1 MAAPPLDAASFTAR
15 AAAALTAAGVSVE
28 VVRPLLLRVRG
39 PGGKQALAQ
48 LDNLLAEVQR
58 APGAL
63 ETVLARCVGSARAA
77 LAPATGAAEDIL
89 PLLRHEELVQRTW
102 AARPGGPRMPAQPF
116 VGPIW
121 TCYGFDGEH
130 SLRLV
135 SREAADQLALDDA
148 GLARVALANLRRKLT
163 PELIGDG
170 PVWQLV
176 SGGTYDGAWLLDD
189 ALWETLAGRL
199 PGTLLASVPARDV
212 LLLSSLAIPGG
223 RDALATLTRSAR
235 QQVDHPL
242 WDGLLVRID
251 GAWTASPA

>member
-1 MAAPPLDAASFTAR
+1 MDAEAFTAR
-15 AAAALTAAGVSVE
+15 AVAALRAAGVQVE
-28 VVRPLLLRVRG
+28 VLRPLLLRV
-39 PGGKQALAQ
+39 GGAGGRQAMAQ
-48 LDNLLAEVQR
+48 LDNLLAEVRR

-63 ETVLARCVGSARAA
+63 DAVLARCVGSAQAA
-77 LAPATGAAEDIL
+77 LQPPTGAAEDIL
-89 PLLRHEELVQRTW
+89 PLLRHEDLVRRTW
-102 AARPGGPRMPAQPF
+102 AARPGAPRMPARPF
-116 VGPIW
+116 VGPIQV
-121 TCYGFDGEH
+121 CYGFDGAH

-135 SREAADQLALDDA
+135 SREAADQLALDDDA
-148 GLARVALANLRRKLT
+148 LARVALANLRRKLS

-189 ALWETLAGRL
+189 ALWSAMSARL
-199 PGTLLASVPARDV
+199 PGTLLAAVPARDV

-223 RDALATLTRSAR
+223 RDALADLARSAR

-251 GAWTASPA
+251 GAWTAAPA